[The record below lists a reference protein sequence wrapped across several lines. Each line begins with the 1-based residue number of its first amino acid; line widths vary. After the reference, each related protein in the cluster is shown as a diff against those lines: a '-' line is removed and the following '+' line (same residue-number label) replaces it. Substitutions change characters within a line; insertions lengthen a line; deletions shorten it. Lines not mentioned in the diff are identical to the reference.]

1 MLAERVHN
9 ERVNKAAKLFL
20 PVKSSY
26 VHAPKDVDSEIFED
40 YKDKIE
46 DAVIEYCTTDALD
59 ILNRIRR
66 QYGNSKQIT
75 GEVNYG
81 TILSKVD
88 TDEYDLVSK
97 IEKLY
102 DEFEDK
108 VGTIEDTAIPK
119 RSESSPLDNTV
130 KSVQKLF
137 PDIDRDTIIKMI
149 DYLATSSIGIGIM
162 KEYLNGGK

>member
-59 ILNRIRR
+59 ILNRIRN
-66 QYGNSKQIT
+66 QYGAYHNHRESGLSGWKDH
-75 GEVNYG
+75 GETEG
-81 TILSKVD
+81 
-88 TDEYDLVSK
+88 
-97 IEKLY
+97 
-102 DEFEDK
+102 
-108 VGTIEDTAIPK
+108 
-119 RSESSPLDNTV
+119 
-130 KSVQKLF
+130 
-137 PDIDRDTIIKMI
+137 
-149 DYLATSSIGIGIM
+149 
-162 KEYLNGGK
+162 